1 MKMLALV
8 DTGTKQM
15 ESSTHSPHA
24 ANEASVITQEAVAAR
39 ATEATPRLVPMV
51 ANDPLVEELQK
62 QGGEDILQRLHF
74 NASEA
79 RIWLEDRR
87 MLLLDASAFSALRNE
102 IIELLGVEGARGV
115 LTRAGYLIG
124 SRDAELA
131 WKIRGRGAPLD
142 VLSVGPFLHALAGF
156 VKPEP
161 VHTHIDIATGVCNC
175 EFLWKHSVENQ
186 PGQADLH
193 HAGDAA
199 CWMAVGHAS
208 GFLSGVLGRRILVRE
223 IECEASGGS
232 RCYAV
237 AKPVEEWPDAQED
250 LRYFTL
256 SHDAHVAHAV
266 ARRFDAPFAAPLAV
280 ATEAASHPPR
290 PEVVGGS
297 AALTAVLHK
306 VRRVAATNASV
317 LLLGESGVGKSLI
330 AREVHQ
336 CSLRAGK
343 PLVEVN
349 CAAIPEQLVE
359 SELFGVERGAFSG
372 ASDSRPGRF
381 EAADGGSLFLDE
393 IGTLSLTAQGKL
405 LRVLQTGELERLGSN
420 RTTKVNVRVLAATN
434 VDLHAEVKAGRFRED
449 LFYRLNVFPIHIP
462 PLRERRDDIP
472 ALLDWCIS
480 RLGAY
485 HGRKISGVTSRALQA
500 ILHYDWP
507 GNIREFENVI
517 ERGLILAEDG
527 EALDL
532 RHLFSVDF
540 NLDAKH
546 VLGITPSGTVIERNF
561 ADIPSPA
568 EVGEPEHLSLK
579 DWAARAVLNGEADLM
594 EIQNTLVEAA
604 LNAAKGNISKAA
616 PLLGLTRAQLDYRL
630 KKNV

>member
-1 MKMLALV
+1 VTMAPTQILRTTLTAS
-8 DTGTKQM
+8 GT
-15 ESSTHSPHA
+15 A
-24 ANEASVITQEAVAAR
+24 QEALGALPIQSKAQL
-39 ATEATPRLVPMV
+39 ASMV
-51 ANDPLVEELQK
+51 ANDPLVDDLMKDGVEN
-62 QGGEDILQRLHF
+62 ILPRLHF
-74 NASEA
+74 NVNEA

-87 MLLLDASAFSALRNE
+87 MLLLDALALGALRNE
-102 IIELLGVEGARGV
+102 IIELLGIEGARGV
-115 LTRAGYLIG
+115 FTRAGYFIG

-131 WKIRGRGAPLD
+131 WKIKGENTPQD
-142 VLSVGPFLHALAGF
+142 VLSVGPFLHALTGF
-156 VKPEP
+156 VKPIP
-161 VHTHIDIATGVCNC
+161 VRTNIDIAAGVCDC
-175 EFLWKHSVENQ
+175 EFVWKHSIE
-186 PGQADLH
+186 GQIGVQH
-193 HAGDAA
+193 TGEVA

-223 IECEASGGS
+223 IECEANGGS

-256 SHDAHVAHAV
+256 SHDAHETCGKTEHVHASVAAV
-266 ARRFDAPFAAPLAV
+266 HMTTSGAPKL
-280 ATEAASHPPR
+280 HPPH
-290 PEVVGGS
+290 PEIVGGS
-297 AALTAVLHK
+297 AALTSVLHK
-306 VRRVAATNASV
+306 VRRVASTNTSV

-330 AREVHQ
+330 AREIHQ
-336 CSLRAGK
+336 CSPRSGK

-349 CAAIPEQLVE
+349 CAAIPEQLIE

-372 ASDSRPGRF
+372 ATESRPGRF
-381 EAADGGSLFLDE
+381 QAADGGSLFLDE

-420 RTTKVNVRVLAATN
+420 RTAKVNVRVLAATN
-434 VDLHAEVKAGRFRED
+434 VNLYAEVKAGRFRED
-449 LFYRLNVFPIHIP
+449 LFYRLNVFPIPIP

-485 HGRKISGVTSRALQA
+485 HGRKISGVTARALQT

-517 ERGLILAEDG
+517 ERGLILAEDE

-532 RHLFSVDF
+532 KHLFSSNF
-540 NLDAKH
+540 NLDIKH
-546 VLGITPSGTVIERNF
+546 MLGVSSMGTVHERNIAADTSF
-561 ADIPSPA
+561 AATAPPL
-568 EVGEPEHLSLK
+568 EKMSLK
-579 DWAARAVLNGEADLM
+579 DWAMRTVQNGEADLM
-594 EIQNTLVEAA
+594 EIQSTLIEAA
-604 LNAAKGNISKAA
+604 LDASKGNISKAA

-630 KKNV
+630 KKTA